1 MSEPV
6 SVVIPVHA
14 QAAAVGPALKAW
26 RAALNHLN
34 VEAELLVVD
43 DGSPDAT
50 ADEAAQVPG
59 VRVVRHETRHGF
71 GTCLKTGLA
80 ETRHPLFFYTAL
92 DYPYTPTDLGKLLT
106 RIGQTDE
113 VIGRKLDV
121 VSGCRTGRP
130 VPPEWR
136 FLGRVVRGFAR
147 YGLGLPLEPLP
158 GWLGLREH
166 RRSWLAWGVFADPL
180 TDPNCAFKLFRRSV
194 FDKFPIQCDGE
205 FVHVE
210 LIAKA
215 TFTTCLMDEVLLTPK
230 PDPIPKARW
239 GEFWRLFRRPE
250 FYPQA
255 DPPTAPVTP

>member
-6 SVVIPVHA
+6 TVVIPAHN
-14 QAAAVGPALKAW
+14 AATAAGPALRAW
-26 RAALNHLN
+26 RAGLNHLN
-34 VEAELLVVD
+34 VEYELFVVD
-43 DGSPDAT
+43 DGSTDGT
-50 ADEAAQVPG
+50 AEEAGKIPG
-59 VRVVRHETRHGF
+59 VRVLNHETRRGF
-71 GTCLKTGLA
+71 GACLRTGLA
-80 ETRHPLFFYTAL
+80 ESRHPLFFYTAF

-113 VIGRKLDV
+113 LLGRKLDI

-136 FLGRVVRGFAR
+136 FVGRFVRGFAR

-166 RRSWLAWGVFADPL
+166 VRSWLAWAVFADPL
-180 TDPNCAFKLFRRSV
+180 TDPNCAFKLFRKSV
-194 FDKFPIQCDGE
+194 FDKFPIQSDGE

-215 TFTTCLMDEVLLTPK
+215 TFVTCLMDEVSLTPK
-230 PDPIPKARW
+230 PDPNPPAWW

-250 FYPQA
+250 FTPQ
-255 DPPTAPVTP
+255 PVPS